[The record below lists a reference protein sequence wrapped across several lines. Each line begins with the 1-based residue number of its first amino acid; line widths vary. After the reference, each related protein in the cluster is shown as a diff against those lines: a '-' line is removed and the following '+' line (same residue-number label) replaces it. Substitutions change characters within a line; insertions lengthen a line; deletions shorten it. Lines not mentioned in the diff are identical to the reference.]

1 MKGQVA
7 FEALGALSDGLIL
20 EAIEVLGFSED
31 ASPAFAAPRRRE
43 RTALSRFFG
52 TGWGVA
58 LLCAVVSLS
67 VLGGIIW
74 AGQRPPAGGPGGSET
89 ETADYAGDSQTDVKV
104 RHGDTEIYPQ
114 RFFLWAT
121 DWTWSGYIAA
131 DGLGFAGT
139 AANDYGN
146 QPSLPMLRY
155 AKDGS
160 ISPCELTLAKGYS
173 LDNVQVYDMDMK
185 VVSTSAYDGEFSY
198 ERFLQELPAGRYYVS
213 MQIRHKKSGYDYA
226 FALEVFDPQADTT
239 TEEVISGEEAMEI
252 ASAYWNIQSGETS
265 PDNGFTY
272 RIECQKTHVTPGGE
286 TVYVVL
292 WRWFVDGHHWSTVDV
307 IWVDCVKGEVI
318 IPYENLPTGS

>member
-20 EAIEVLGFSED
+20 EAVEVLGFSED

-89 ETADYAGDSQTDVKV
+89 ETTDYAGDSQTDVKV

-160 ISPCELTLAKGYS
+160 ISPCELTLAKGLFLRFGYS
-173 LDNVQVYDMDMK
+173 NTRRRSPWPL
-185 VVSTSAYDGEFSY
+185 
-198 ERFLQELPAGRYYVS
+198 LP
-213 MQIRHKKSGYDYA
+213 K
-226 FALEVFDPQADTT
+226 
-239 TEEVISGEEAMEI
+239 
-252 ASAYWNIQSGETS
+252 
-265 PDNGFTY
+265 
-272 RIECQKTHVTPGGE
+272 
-286 TVYVVL
+286 
-292 WRWFVDGHHWSTVDV
+292 
-307 IWVDCVKGEVI
+307 
-318 IPYENLPTGS
+318 